1 LKNFPHIDFKN
12 LDFRSGTI
20 RLQPEIKDG
29 SDEIERTTQG
39 VKKEHKP
46 ELDSAIIDEL
56 MKGCQRPENTAILKR
71 PLQ

>member
-1 LKNFPHIDFKN
+1 V
-12 LDFRSGTI
+12 S
-20 RLQPEIKDG
+20 RLQPEMKDG
-29 SDEIERTTQG
+29 KDEIERTTQG
-39 VKKEHKP
+39 VKEEHKP